1 MAEKIE
7 IEDVKD
13 LWGEDPQNIE
23 KLLPPLRNA
32 ICEGTEGQTMIKHPL
47 VNDVFFMSWKM
58 ANRQYTAKRER
69 YREALAEKDWHQALF
84 WIERPWRLTY
94 LASWWKRRKIAREEL
109 ADLLEWAWVDAE
121 LPSQFGWMP
130 LTLFRATG
138 FISDMDGKDSELD
151 FLLPKQECV
160 IYRGAA
166 AEMRDGLSWTKSA
179 QKAAWF
185 AQRFSVVYGGRVW
198 RATVTPDRILGIFLG
213 RGEEEVVVDP
223 RKLKD
228 IEEIERV

>member
-1 MAEKIE
+1 MKVLKTT
-7 IEDVKD
+7 EDVED
-13 LWGEDPQNIE
+13 FWGKDPQNIE
-23 KLLPPLRNA
+23 KLLPPLRRCIRDGPMGN
-32 ICEGTEGQTMIKHPL
+32 MLKHPL
-47 VNDVFFMSWKM
+47 VNDAFFTSWKV
-58 ANRQYTAKRER
+58 ANAQYTAKRER
-69 YREALAEKDWHQALF
+69 YRKALDEKDWEQALF

-94 LASWWKRRKIAREEL
+94 LASWWKHKRITRVEL

-121 LPSQFGWMP
+121 LPSQFGRMP

-151 FLLPKQECV
+151 FLLPKEKCV

-166 AEMRDGLSWTKSA
+166 DDMRLGLSWTKSA

-185 AQRFSVVYGGRVW
+185 AKRFSVAYGGRVW
-198 RATVTPDRILGIFLG
+198 RATVTPENIFGIFLG

-223 RKLKD
+223 CKLKD